1 MALHTFFWKWKTHLS
16 TIMVQWRSLFWY
28 AHNSTSQKAIY
39 CHSSPT
45 LWMIACNSQR
55 VEFISL
61 SDINGL
67 NWIYLFKQSELS
79 FSDRWFCLKKKWY
92 WQFPI
97 RNWNQPIFSVIIIV
111 TFLCLEMKFQ
121 MILMGN
127 KKLVTFKKDSS

>member
-1 MALHTFFWKWKTHLS
+1 MKWTLIVNCSTSRTLQKSTFDFIHTLYIKHKPLCMVALWAKRRFHAVMALHTFFWKWKTHLS

-67 NWIYLFKQSELS
+67 NWIYLFKRSGLS
-79 FSDRWFCLKKKWY
+79 FSDRWFCWKKK
-92 WQFPI
+92 
-97 RNWNQPIFSVIIIV
+97 
-111 TFLCLEMKFQ
+111 
-121 MILMGN
+121 
-127 KKLVTFKKDSS
+127 

>member
-67 NWIYLFKQSELS
+67 NWIYLFKPSELS
-79 FSDRWFCLKKKWY
+79 FQIGDFVWKRNDIGNFVWKLISVNFFSNHNYNIFFVLRWNSKWF
-92 WQFPI
+92 WWGI
-97 RNWNQPIFSVIIIV
+97 KN
-111 TFLCLEMKFQ
+111 
-121 MILMGN
+121 
-127 KKLVTFKKDSS
+127 